1 MIVGHYFW
9 ANLSLAIK
17 RLSVS
22 KLRHNNL
29 KNNSNLGKRNA
40 LSEIYLFANS
50 TKINIFVMT
59 INNKA
64 INVVLNNNNI
74 NYSNDFVSKSVREVI
89 IIYCNSP
96 VRGEEHYSIILILSH
111 AR

>member
-1 MIVGHYFW
+1 
-9 ANLSLAIK
+9 
-17 RLSVS
+17 
-22 KLRHNNL
+22 
-29 KNNSNLGKRNA
+29 
-40 LSEIYLFANS
+40 
-50 TKINIFVMT
+50 MT